1 MPARRL
7 APVDAMQRA
16 VKLEAFNSWSAHST
30 RAMRIRSAPASST
43 PQARAHCA
51 WIGASSG
58 AVCNRQAASVRT
70 SAPQP
75 CAWRSGER
83 CHNAVASSSLA
94 AVNNGNNAASARWPR
109 CRANNAARSSGNTGA
124 GAPNAMAW
132 SHCQRCPATAST
144 EREPANATALS
155 PR

>member
-1 MPARRL
+1 
-7 APVDAMQRA
+7 MQRA

-30 RAMRIRSAPASST
+30 NAIRIRSAPAAST

-58 AVCNRQAASVRT
+58 AACNRQAASVRT
-70 SAPQP
+70 RAPHP
-75 CAWRSGER
+75 CAWRCVER

-94 AVNNGNNAASARWPR
+94 AVNKGNSAASARWPR
-109 CRANNAARSSGNTGA
+109 YRANKAAMSGGSAGA
-124 GAPNAMAW
+124 AAPNAIAS
-132 SHCQRCPATAST
+132 SHCHRCAATAST
-144 EREPANATALS
+144 ERAPASATAFC